1 MSCYVSISMNYIHFV
16 CLKVGDAL
24 QIVMFYHVLLQT
36 MMNPPLSMA
45 IVVVSQSGPI
55 IITFV
60 YDALQAGQLCSQTC
74 LKHFE
79 TEKTARDVFVFLN
92 MWSAWMLIP
101 AGFTTSEPHQGDL
114 HFRLAWLGL
123 SQRTFP
129 QLECEEL
136 MGHDGTVLALF
147 GEFMLRST
155 LW

>member
-1 MSCYVSISMNYIHFV
+1 MNYIHFV

-79 TEKTARDVFVFLN
+79 TEKTALGCLDVFLN
-92 MWSAWMLIP
+92 GCGSKWKTW
-101 AGFTTSEPHQGDL
+101 G
-114 HFRLAWLGL
+114 
-123 SQRTFP
+123 P
-129 QLECEEL
+129 QIL
-136 MGHDGTVLALF
+136 VY
-147 GEFMLRST
+147 S
-155 LW
+155 